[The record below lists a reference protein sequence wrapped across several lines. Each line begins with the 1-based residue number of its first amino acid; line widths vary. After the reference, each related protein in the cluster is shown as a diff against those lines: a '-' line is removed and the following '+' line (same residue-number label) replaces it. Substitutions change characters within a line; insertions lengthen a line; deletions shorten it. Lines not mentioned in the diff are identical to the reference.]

1 MIITLDIHKFCD
13 PQENIVCVDEMHP
26 KYTQVVGPFTK
37 TRIRKEKRYH
47 KNIRKYI
54 RKWRNFRKALFLN
67 LSRNLSIYILNR
79 LKGHRKTVLNFRY
92 QYSHYTQ
99 IMLPYPPKKCI
110 LRELKKYQKK
120 YFKIKDLDVFKLH
133 ISSIKMY

>member
-13 PQENIVCVDEMHP
+13 PQENIVCVDEMHS

-54 RKWRNFRKALFLN
+54 RK
-67 LSRNLSIYILNR
+67 
-79 LKGHRKTVLNFRY
+79 
-92 QYSHYTQ
+92 
-99 IMLPYPPKKCI
+99 
-110 LRELKKYQKK
+110 
-120 YFKIKDLDVFKLH
+120 
-133 ISSIKMY
+133 